1 MTSLHASLVDV
12 WLDTASSGWNK
23 HCCWWEGAM
32 LDTTPRFRSVNQPT
46 HVVSPRSPAM
56 VYTCLSQLSEERTNA
71 LFFLQWRCVVWT
83 VPLWKKKNQ
92 LWARVL
98 VWLTHL
104 QRKNETLTPRIMAH
118 PTAIASALDACG
130 NKKFIK
136 PACIS
141 SQTWQQEI
149 QK

>member
-1 MTSLHASLVDV
+1 MEMRSLNGPSPKEEKPILSTRVGLAHASSEKKRDVDPPHN
-12 WLDTASSGWNK
+12 G
-23 HCCWWEGAM
+23 
-32 LDTTPRFRSVNQPT
+32 P
-46 HVVSPRSPAM
+46 
-56 VYTCLSQLSEERTNA
+56 
-71 LFFLQWRCVVWT
+71 
-83 VPLWKKKNQ
+83 
-92 LWARVL
+92 
-98 VWLTHL
+98 
-104 QRKNETLTPRIMAH
+104 